1 MSNDIQVDMLM
12 NAKAM
17 LTQLQFID
25 GKLNSINYAVNK
37 TNAQGAVGAT
47 KHAGA
52 VKGLALRFVGYN
64 LILNE
69 VMASQRRLYEYVA
82 ESVTKFREFET
93 RLAEVSTIM
102 TDDFQ
107 TALTGMKS
115 GIENLSLSFGQSTS
129 DLTKGLYD
137 IMSAAF
143 SAKDAIS
150 LLNTATKA
158 SIAGLSDVRTSVDI
172 FTTVLNS
179 YGMSVYEATS
189 VSDALFQSV
198 VRGKFQ
204 FEELESALGYV
215 VPIAAQA
222 GVAFN
227 ELMAALSTTTR
238 HGLHLDMAS
247 RGLALAMQNIINPS
261 EGAAKAA
268 KKYGIEMSGLALRVK
283 GISGVFGE
291 MFNKTQEYGKIVLNE
306 LIPNMRSLRVA
317 MVLAGEE
324 GFEGLLD
331 DMDKLSVASGRT
343 EQALNKIKNTSQFA
357 SNQISQQWEQTQR
370 DVGEAWDKIA
380 LGAQQTIANIVKD
393 WKSFIPLFGIGFTM
407 ADYQADLKL
416 GEWRMGKEEQ
426 YLGKKY
432 FEPGDEGFKEYV
444 NQGKA
449 YWSIMD
455 KNTKTAEESMLDY
468 LTLQQEIAKISGQL
482 LTAMRAGQETKVEN
496 LNNRLL
502 ILNSISAELG
512 DTFNEVFGEEILG
525 GIKQLEKLYLTLEE
539 LSYDIER
546 LRGELEKPIQ
556 FGWGG
561 FQERFEAEH
570 GIQEGLKGTLNYDMQ
585 VLLVEQELVDVRHDI
600 ASGLADESY
609 QYKVLNAEQQEA
621 VRIIREHEN
630 AIKKDREETELMNI
644 ALRKLQIQVMELQLV
659 GMIRRRGLTRSEQ
672 KRMKQL
678 QIEQAKLRLKNMKE
692 TKEETAELHTEYYE
706 RKAMLDDYVRD
717 LEEAQYQLEYTYDQQ
732 VQDLQDTIDY
742 EKDILEDRR
751 QQWTETSN
759 EIKTLGEELMRE
771 LHAIIADPEL
781 LSAFDI
787 IDIDIL
793 ELRDGVQG
801 LMQDLIDLTSRTWN
815 IKTNKETATIRP
827 ITYEEAVTAG
837 EATPADL
844 PPADFDP
851 YQGYDFTSY
860 NYKGGVYTGQF
871 ARGIEYVPETGLAL
885 VHRGESIS
893 ASGKQTTNDLTIEHL
908 TIEVQQIADIGDVE
922 KLAALLS
929 SAKNSQLLDKNG
941 KTRFRMR
948 TG

>member
-1 MSNDIQVDMLM
+1 MTSNDINVDMLL
-12 NAKAM
+12 NAKQM
-17 LTQLQFID
+17 LRQLQFID

-37 TNAQGAVGAT
+37 TNARGAAGAT

-52 VKGLALRFVGYN
+52 VRGLALRFVGYN
-64 LILNE
+64 LILNQ
-69 VMASQRRLYEYVA
+69 VMGAQQKLYQYIT

-115 GIENLSLSFGQSTS
+115 GIESLSLSFGQNTS

-143 SAKDAIS
+143 SAEDAMS

-179 YGMSVYEATS
+179 YGMSVYEATA
-189 VSDALFQSV
+189 VSDTLFQSV

-222 GVAFN
+222 GVAFD

-268 KKYGIEMSGLALRVK
+268 KKYGLEMSGLALRVK
-283 GISGVFGE
+283 GISGVFSE
-291 MFNKTQEYGKIVLNE
+291 MYEKTQQYGKIVLNE

-324 GFEGLLD
+324 GLEGLLD
-331 DMDKLSVASGRT
+331 DMDKLAISSGRT
-343 EQALNKIKNTSQFA
+343 EQALDKIRNTSQFV
-357 SNQISQQWEQTQR
+357 SNQISQQWEKTQR
-370 DVGEAWDKIA
+370 EVGQSWDEMA
-380 LGAQQTIANIVKD
+380 LGAQKTLADIVKD
-393 WKSFIPLFGIGFTM
+393 WKSFLPIIGMFYTM
-407 ADYQADLKL
+407 SDYQKDINLDK
-416 GEWRMGKEEQ
+416 WRLGKEEE

-432 FEPGDEGFKEYV
+432 FKPGDEGFKDFG
-444 NQGKA
+444 NKGAA

-455 KNTKTAEESMLDY
+455 KNTKTAEDSMLDY
-468 LTLQQEIAKISGQL
+468 LTLQQEITTVSEKIL
-482 LTAMRAGQETKVEN
+482 IAMRAGQDTKVEN
-496 LNNRLL
+496 LNAKLL
-502 ILNSISAELG
+502 ILNTISAELG
-512 DTFNEVFGEEILG
+512 DTFNEVFGEKILG
-525 GIKQLEKLYLTLEE
+525 GVKQLEDLYLTLEE
-539 LSYDIER
+539 LSYDIIR
-546 LRGELEKPIQ
+546 LKEELEKPIQ

-561 FQERFEAEH
+561 FQERFEAEQ
-570 GIQEGLKGTLNYDMQ
+570 GIEGGLKGTLHYDMQ
-585 VLLVEQELVDVRHDI
+585 LLLAEQRLVDVRHDI
-600 ASGLADESY
+600 SSGLADSSY

-621 VRIIREHEN
+621 VRIVREHE
-630 AIKKDREETELMNI
+630 AAMKKDREETDLMNI

-692 TKEETAELHTEYYE
+692 TKEETAEMHTEYYE
-706 RKAMLDDYVRD
+706 RKALLDDFVRG
-717 LEEAQYQLEYTYDQQ
+717 LEQAQYQLEYSYDQQ
-732 VQDLQDTIDY
+732 VQDLQQTIDY
-742 EKDILEDRR
+742 EAGILEDRTK
-751 QQWTETSN
+751 QWATKTD
-759 EIKTLGEELMRE
+759 EIVALEEQLSEDLR
-771 LHAIIADPEL
+771 AIMNNPDL
-781 LSAFDI
+781 LSAFDV

-793 ELRDGVQG
+793 ELRDNVQG
-801 LMQDLIDLTSRTWN
+801 LVGDLEELTNRTWN
-815 IKTNKETATIRP
+815 IKTNKETVTIRP
-827 ITYEEAVTAG
+827 LTHEEAVSAG
-837 EATPADL
+837 EASAADL
-844 PPADFDP
+844 NPPGFDP
-851 YQGYDFTSY
+851 YQGYDFSTYSVP
-860 NYKGGVYTGQF
+860 VYTGQY
-871 ARGIEYVPETGLAL
+871 ARGTEYVPETGMAL
-885 VHRGESIS
+885 IHRGESIG
-893 ASGKQTTNDLTIEHL
+893 AAGKGQTSDLTIESL

-922 KLAALLS
+922 KLAALLA
-929 SAKNSQLLDKNG
+929 SAKNAKLLNKNG
-941 KTRFRMR
+941 NTKFRIR